1 MKNNSLPAILTA
13 DSPLKFNTKNEH
25 LVFEERVWGL
35 KKLEIFV
42 FDPEN
47 YAAADFLKEDKEEMI
62 LSDTVIRYYSSGRR
76 EIVPKNP
83 AIIHLN
89 QYKGYLFSKKSDV
102 RKGNYWWAN
111 MEQMLTMFP
120 NDAYL
125 KALDKKYPYLRQNG
139 RFYIHEDKDS
149 FDLAMNLAQAVS
161 YEGSLSYV
169 KEKFSLSSLGNLRKF
184 FAICA
189 KVLQDSIDGNSTEQT
204 EKIDAWMTEHGIY
217 AEIKNEWGKV
227 ISALPRL
234 YAGYTDLPYHLAE
247 AILLKKNKSV
257 IPLREQYLKSG
268 EPMALSAGMQIFSQK
283 SCNDYSL
290 YDEQLGCPK
299 YGTFLFDPS
308 VIKSWGSNFT
318 PAELS
323 IINRERYF
331 QYYNPDCSDKQRT
344 KPSIIDKV
352 KNYFSCY

>member
-42 FDPEN
+42 FDPEK
-47 YAAADFLKEDKEEMI
+47 YAAVDFLKEDREEMI

-76 EIVPKNP
+76 EIVPKSP

-89 QYKGYLFSKKSDV
+89 QDKDYLFSKKSDV
-102 RKGNYWWAN
+102 RKGDCWWAN

-169 KEKFSLSSLGNLRKF
+169 KEKFSLSSLGNLQSV
-184 FAICA
+184 FASCA
-189 KVLQDSIDGNSTEQT
+189 KCLPNSIDGNSTEKVEQ
-204 EKIDAWMTEHGIY
+204 IHAWMEDNGMY
-217 AEIKNEWGKV
+217 AEIKSEWGKV

-234 YAGYTDLPYHLAE
+234 YAGYTDLPYHVAE
-247 AILLKKNKSV
+247 KILREKKKSV
-257 IPLREQYLKSG
+257 IPLREQYLKEG
-268 EPMALSAGMQIFSQK
+268 EPMALSVDLQIFSQK

-290 YDEQLGCPK
+290 FDEQLGCPK
-299 YGTFLFDPS
+299 YGTFLFEPE
-308 VIKSWGSNFT
+308 VIRSWGSNFT

-344 KPSIIDKV
+344 KTSIIDKI
-352 KNYFSCY
+352 KQYFSC